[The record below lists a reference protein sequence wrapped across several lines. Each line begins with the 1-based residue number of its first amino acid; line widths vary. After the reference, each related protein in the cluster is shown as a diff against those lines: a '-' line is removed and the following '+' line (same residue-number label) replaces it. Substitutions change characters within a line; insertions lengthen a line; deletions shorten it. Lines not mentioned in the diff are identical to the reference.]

1 MGNILMIVF
10 GDRLGFPLRVCGVR
24 QNETKQVVLPHKQQ
38 TQITILN
45 PNNFM
50 SPLLSFGACCKD
62 DLTARQVSTR
72 GT

>member
-24 QNETKQVVLPHKQQ
+24 QNETKQVVLHKQQ

-45 PNNFM
+45 PNNF
-50 SPLLSFGACCKD
+50 PLLSFGACCKD